1 MSNKKGKKGKKGKKY
16 IDNLVSDAWDATSKT
31 IQLNAISWG
40 ILVVFLSIYFFAIGH
55 YFFLIPII
63 GISIS
68 FLISSI
74 ELAGDYD
81 RIFNYYYRDGEPES
95 KYGKIT
101 FWSNIATILS
111 FIGCLVYLLITI
123 T

>member
-1 MSNKKGKKGKKGKKY
+1 MSNKKGKKYKKY